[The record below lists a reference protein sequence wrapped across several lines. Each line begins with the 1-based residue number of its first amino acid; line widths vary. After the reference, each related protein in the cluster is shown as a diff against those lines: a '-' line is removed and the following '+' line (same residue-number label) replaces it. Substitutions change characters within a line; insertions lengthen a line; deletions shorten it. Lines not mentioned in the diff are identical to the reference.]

1 MKPARFAAFLIVV
14 LGLAATGFW
23 FAANLYLGPGHSAE
37 TARVLIPKGAG
48 AREIAELL
56 EDKRVVPNAWVFLG
70 GAQIDGQL
78 SRLKAGE
85 YDIPPRA
92 SGREIAALIASGK
105 TVVRRITFAEGLMSG
120 QIAALLNAAEGLDG
134 DPVAVPPEG
143 SVLPDTY
150 FYAWGDPR
158 GRIVERA
165 TRAMR
170 DTLAE
175 LWAKRA
181 ENLPLRDPAEALVL
195 ASIVER
201 ETGHADE
208 RGRVAAVFV
217 NRLRRGMRLQA
228 DPTVA
233 YGIDRMAPLGRPL
246 SRADLDTRHDW
257 NTYVIAGLPPTPI
270 ANPGRA
276 SIEAVL
282 NPPQTDELYFV
293 ADGEGRHAFA
303 RDLAEHN
310 RNVAKLREIERN
322 RAAPR

>member
-1 MKPARFAAFLIVV
+1 MKPARFAAFLIVL

-23 FAANLYLGPGHSAE
+23 FAANLYLGSGPSAD
-37 TARVLIPKGAG
+37 TVRVLVPKGAG
-48 AREIAELL
+48 ARDIAELL
-56 EDKRVVPNAWVFLG
+56 EEKRVVPNAWVFLG
-70 GAQIDGQL
+70 GAQADGQL

-92 SGREIAALIASGK
+92 SGRDVAALIASGK

-120 QIAALLNAAEGLDG
+120 QIATLLNAAEGLDG
-134 DPVAVPPEG
+134 EPVAVPPEG
-143 SVLPDTY
+143 SLLPDTY
-150 FYAWGDPR
+150 FYSWGDPR

-310 RNVAKLREIERN
+310 RNVARLREIERN

>member
-1 MKPARFAAFLIVV
+1 MKRAFFAALLLVAI
-14 LGLAATGFW
+14 GLAATGFR
-23 FAANLYLGPGHSAE
+23 FAANLYLGPGPSADVV
-37 TARVLIPKGAG
+37 RVLIPKGSG
-48 AREIAELL
+48 ARDVAELL
-56 EDKRVVPNAWVFLG
+56 EEKRVVPNAWLFLA
-70 GAQIDGQL
+70 GAQYDGQL
-78 SRLKAGE
+78 ARLKAGE
-85 YDIPPRA
+85 YDIPAHA
-92 SGREIAALIASGK
+92 SGREIASLIASGK

-134 DPVAVPPEG
+134 DPVAAPQEG

-181 ENLPLRDPAEALVL
+181 EGLPLRDAAEALVL

-310 RNVAKLREIERN
+310 RNVARLREIERN

>member
-56 EDKRVVPNAWVFLG
+56 EEKRVVPNAWVFLG

-120 QIAALLNAAEGLDG
+120 QIATLLNAAEGLDG
-134 DPVAVPPEG
+134 DPVAVPAEG

-170 DTLAE
+170 ETLAE

-310 RNVAKLREIERN
+310 RNVARLREIERN
-322 RAAPR
+322 RATPR

>member
-1 MKPARFAAFLIVV
+1 LKPARFAAFLIVV

-23 FAANLYLGPGHSAE
+23 FAANLYLGPGPSAE
-37 TARVLIPKGAG
+37 TVRVLIPKGSG
-48 AREIAELL
+48 ARDIAELL
-56 EDKRVVPNAWVFLG
+56 EAKRVVPNAWVFLG
-70 GAQIDGQL
+70 GARIDGQIA
-78 SRLKAGE
+78 RLKAGE

-105 TVVRRITFAEGLMSG
+105 AVVRRITFAEGLMSG

-134 DPVAVPPEG
+134 DTVAVPPEG

-181 ENLPLRDPAEALVL
+181 EGLPLRDPAEALVL

-233 YGIDRMAPLGRPL
+233 YGVDRMAPLGRPL
-246 SRADLDTRHDW
+246 SRADLDTRHEW

-282 NPPQTDELYFV
+282 NPPQTDELFFV

>member
-1 MKPARFAAFLIVV
+1 LKPARFAAFLIVV

-23 FAANLYLGPGHSAE
+23 FAANLYLDPGHSTE
-37 TARVLIPKGAG
+37 TVRVLIPRGSG
-48 AREIAELL
+48 ARDIAELL
-56 EDKRVVPNAWVFLG
+56 EAKRVVPNAWVFLG
-70 GAQIDGQL
+70 GAQVDGQL
-78 SRLKAGE
+78 ARLKAGE
-85 YDIPPRA
+85 YDIPPHA

-105 TVVRRITFAEGLMSG
+105 AVVRRITFAEGLMSG
-120 QIAALLNAAEGLDG
+120 QIATLLNAAEGLDG
-134 DPVAVPPEG
+134 DPVAIPQEG

-175 LWAKRA
+175 LWPKRA
-181 ENLPLRDPAEALVL
+181 ENLPLRDQAEALVL

-233 YGIDRMAPLGRPL
+233 YGIDRTAPLGRPL

-257 NTYVIAGLPPTPI
+257 NTYVIVGLPPTPI

-303 RDLAEHN
+303 RDLPEHN
-310 RNVAKLREIERN
+310 RNVARLREIERN
-322 RAAPR
+322 RR

>member
-1 MKPARFAAFLIVV
+1 M
-14 LGLAATGFW
+14 
-23 FAANLYLGPGHSAE
+23 
-37 TARVLIPKGAG
+37 RVLIPKGAG
-48 AREIAELL
+48 ARDIAELL
-56 EDKRVVPNAWVFLG
+56 EEKRVVPNAWVFLG
-70 GAQIDGQL
+70 GAQADGQL

-92 SGREIAALIASGK
+92 SGRDVAALIASGK

-120 QIAALLNAAEGLDG
+120 QIATLLNAAEGLDG
-134 DPVAVPPEG
+134 EPVAVPPEG
-143 SVLPDTY
+143 SLLPDTY
-150 FYAWGDPR
+150 FYSWGDPR

-257 NTYVIAGLPPTPI
+257 NPYVIAGLPPTPI

-276 SIEAVL
+276 SIEAV
-282 NPPQTDELYFV
+282 
-293 ADGEGRHAFA
+293 
-303 RDLAEHN
+303 
-310 RNVAKLREIERN
+310 
-322 RAAPR
+322 